1 MVKLSPSKLLV
12 TGILSLIKTTGDN
25 LALSHTIIICIR
37 YFEKAKASCTG
48 KQFITTE
55 EYLFSKDF
63 KIS

>member
-1 MVKLSPSKLLV
+1 M

-25 LALSHTIIICIR
+25 LALSHTIICIH
-37 YFEKAKASCTG
+37 YFEKAKASFTG

-55 EYLFSKDF
+55 AYLCIKDF

>member
-1 MVKLSPSKLLV
+1 M

-25 LALSHTIIICIR
+25 LALSHTIIICAH
-37 YFEKAKASCTG
+37 YFEKAKVSCTG

-55 EYLFSKDF
+55 VYLFSKDF

>member
-1 MVKLSPSKLLV
+1 MVTLSPSKLLV

-25 LALSHTIIICIR
+25 LALSHTIICIH
-37 YFEKAKASCTG
+37 YFEKAKASFTG

-55 EYLFSKDF
+55 AYLFSKDF